1 MTDTR
6 IHLGQVVMSQGQVP
20 MKGTV
25 IGFGELVGWIKVE
38 WSNGETWDEDPSD
51 VTPWPSDLARD
62 GKDH

>member
-1 MTDTR
+1 
-6 IHLGQVVMSQGQVP
+6 MSQGQVP